1 MTLDKPHTRA
11 LTAALI
17 AGGMAVTATAQAET
31 QGLYSAD
38 ELLDAD
44 VYTQAD
50 PDKEIGE
57 VEDVLLDNDM
67 RLRALVID
75 TGNLLDMG
83 QKQYVIETDHFSV
96 ETHNGSSLDDM
107 EYSVHVDL
115 SEQAITQQPEYTD
128 TWWSEARQNMQ
139 KAWDETKEGAA
150 SAWDTTQEGASEALD
165 RIGNAL
171 KAAGEKTQQAAE
183 DTTQ

>member
-1 MTLDKPHTRA
+1 MTLDTPLSRT

-44 VYTQAD
+44 VYTQAN
-50 PDKEIGE
+50 PDVDIGE

-83 QKQYVIETDHFSV
+83 RKQYVIETGHFTV
-96 ETHNGSSLDDM
+96 ETHNGDRLEAI
-107 EYSVHVDL
+107 EYRVHVDL

-139 KAWDETKEGAA
+139 RAWSETKQGAA
-150 SAWDTTQEGASEALD
+150 SAWDTTQEGASKALD

-171 KAAGEKTQQAAE
+171 KAAGEKTQQAA
-183 DTTQ
+183 DDATQ